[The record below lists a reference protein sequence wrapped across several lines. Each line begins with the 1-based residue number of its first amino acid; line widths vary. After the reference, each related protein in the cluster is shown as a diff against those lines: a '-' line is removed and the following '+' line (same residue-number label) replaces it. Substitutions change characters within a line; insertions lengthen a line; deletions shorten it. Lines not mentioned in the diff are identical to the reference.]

1 MRLLADV
8 FFLMLFLLFL
18 VAWLFAWAAY
28 HVAGG
33 GVHLL
38 LVLAVVFLVVHLMRG
53 RQTV

>member
-8 FFLMLFLLFL
+8 FFLMLFLFFL